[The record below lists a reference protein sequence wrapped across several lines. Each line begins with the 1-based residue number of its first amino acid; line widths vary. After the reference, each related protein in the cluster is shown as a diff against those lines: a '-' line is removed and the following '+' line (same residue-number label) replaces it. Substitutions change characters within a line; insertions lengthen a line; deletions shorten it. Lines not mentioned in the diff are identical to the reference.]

1 MEVWQIVIICIL
13 LVPAFLAANYFVVIR
28 AARNRRS
35 RDEMIERTVAQ
46 SVAESF
52 SKNGAARYEYWPK
65 YRNKRKR

>member
-1 MEVWQIVIICIL
+1 MEVWQIVLICIL
-13 LVPAFLAANYFVVIR
+13 MVPAFLAANYYAVMR

-35 RDEMIERTVAQ
+35 RDEMIERAVAQ

-52 SKNGAARYEYWPK
+52 SKKGAARYEYWPK